1 MAGDITTTTTST
13 TSNIIPTRSCDA
25 CYNGC
30 VETVSDQCVRYTG
43 PDSLALEIQTG
54 DSLAIVEERLIDYLT
69 SCLDGTG
76 INVAINPGI
85 ICPVVETFLPVTPD
99 CIYTVPEYLT
109 ALTRSICYVQD
120 EISVLQFELGKLQG
134 IYNVNCL
141 VGVLPDSGTVAILQA
156 TINRLCVVDF
166 NLTALTLNVNNN
178 YVKLSDLNSLIQAYL
193 DEQSGNNSQQ
203 YKKMIPYVA
212 LEYYGPLT
220 NFDGAG
226 AGLQSLGWDKVYLC
240 NGANGTPDKRG
251 RVGVGAIQDVPGGP
265 LNPAVDPAYTGNPN
279 YNLGDTGGVNSVVLG
294 VNNLPTHT
302 HTPAVV
308 VTEAPH
314 DHSLASVGTNGEGG
328 PTLGPGGTL
337 QVEMAESGNGSYRL
351 SNSTTALA
359 TLGKTSST
367 LTNITVGVTNANT
380 GSNVPHTNIQ
390 PVVAAYYIMYIP

>member
-156 TINRLCVVDF
+156 TINRLCQTSA
-166 NLTALTLNVNNN
+166 NLTSLTLNVQDN
-178 YVKLSDLNSLIQAYL
+178 YVSLDELNGLIQAYL
-193 DEQSGNNSQQ
+193 DEQSSGGTQQ
-203 YKKMIPYVA
+203 YTKMVPYTVV
-212 LEYYGPLT
+212 EYYGPLT
-220 NFDGAG
+220 NFDGTG
-226 AGLQSLGWDKVYLC
+226 AGISTLGWDKVYLC

-251 RVGVGAIQDVPGGP
+251 RVGVGAIVGVPGGA
-265 LNPAVDPAYTGNPN
+265 LNFNVDPAYTGNPN
-279 YNLGDTGGVNSVVLG
+279 YSIGDTTGT
-294 VNNLPTHT
+294 NLVALTIPQLPSHT
-302 HTPAVV
+302 HTATALSEVFDPGHTHAFAGAVFN
-308 VTEAPH
+308 
-314 DHSLASVGTNGEGG
+314 GGEG
-328 PTLGPGGTL
+328 
-337 QVEMAESGNGSYRL
+337 QSGRVGQP
-351 SNSTTALA
+351 A
-359 TLGKTSST
+359 TLNTASAVPGISVTT
-367 LTNITVGVTNANT
+367 GVTNANT
-380 GSNVPHTNIQ
+380 GSNQGHPNIQ
-390 PVVAAYYIMYIP
+390 PVLAAYYIMYIP